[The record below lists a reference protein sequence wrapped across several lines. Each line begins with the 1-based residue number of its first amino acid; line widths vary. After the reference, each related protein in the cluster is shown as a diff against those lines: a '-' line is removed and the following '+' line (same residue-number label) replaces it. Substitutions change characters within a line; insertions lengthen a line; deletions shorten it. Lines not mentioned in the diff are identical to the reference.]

1 MTISGVKLKQAR
13 HKLNLTQHG
22 LADALGMSRVMVGL
36 MERGERPIE
45 RRTWLAVQHL
55 LYLKTELDK
64 LKTAYSTQEFS
75 EC

>member
-1 MTISGVKLKQAR
+1 MNSHIPGVKLLQAR
-13 HKLNLTQHG
+13 LKLGLTQQG

-55 LYLKTELDK
+55 LYLKTD
-64 LKTAYSTQEFS
+64 
-75 EC
+75 